1 MAKEL
6 THVHLHRWAGSKMRI
21 IEPLLEALT
30 DGGKA
35 GIGAAVIPF
44 WGSGV
49 DGRALA
55 QLGYEVYGSDLCRD
69 LIEAHRKAT
78 YYPDSL
84 IEELRPYVGAGPDR
98 YAAVRKHG
106 DGLSDAAR
114 FLFLCGSSFNGL
126 WRENKKGEYNV
137 PYGRPFV
144 LDEEA
149 IRIAGGQMSVRWQP
163 HLAVC
168 DWRTSL
174 TMARLG
180 GSNLTLKDGAFIPLP
195 MLIYADPP
203 YWGTFSGYGGGGFT
217 EADHVDLAARLV
229 ELASRGAR
237 VVASNRDCPEVRKLY
252 LAAAERAKVRVEFRE
267 VSARRSIA
275 CRSDRRG
282 ATGELIIVLSTMI
295 PGE

>member
-1 MAKEL
+1 
-6 THVHLHRWAGSKMRI
+6 MRI

-78 YYPDSL
+78 YYPDAL
-84 IEELRPYVGAGPDR
+84 IEELRPYVGAGPER
-98 YAAVRKHG
+98 YAVVRNR
-106 DGLSDAAR
+106 DDDLSDAAR

-149 IRIAGGQMSVRWQP
+149 IRIAGGQMALQP
-163 HLAVC
+163 HLGVRG
-168 DWRTSL
+168 WEESL
-174 TMARLG
+174 GAAEGLVG
-180 GSNLTLKDGAFIPLP
+180 GSVFRDGVFVPVPVLV
-195 MLIYADPP
+195 YADPP
-203 YWGTFSGYGGGGFT
+203 YWGTFSGYGGGGFDVEEHT
-217 EADHVDLAARLV
+217 KLAHNLAGLARQ
-229 ELASRGAR
+229 GAR
-237 VVASNRDCPEVRKLY
+237 VVASNADCAEVRALY
-252 LAAAERAKVRVEFRE
+252 GAAAQEAGVAVEFRE

-275 CRSDRRG
+275 CRGDRRG
-282 ATGELIIVLSTMI
+282 VTGELIIVM
-295 PGE
+295 GR

>member
-30 DGGKA
+30 DNGKA
-35 GIGAAVIPF
+35 SVGAAVIPF

-126 WRENKKGEYNV
+126 WRENRKGEYNV

-149 IRIAGGQMSVRWQP
+149 IRIAGRQMESVPYLGVKPWEE
-163 HLAVC
+163 
-168 DWRTSL
+168 SL
-174 TMARLG
+174 NVAR
-180 GSNLTLKDGAFIPLP
+180 
-195 MLIYADPP
+195 MLIGTSKLLDSVFVPVPVLVYADPP
-203 YWGTFSGYGGGGFT
+203 YWGTFSGYGGGGFGAEEHT
-217 EADHVDLAARLV
+217 KLAHK
-229 ELASRGAR
+229 LAGLAKQGAR
-237 VVASNRDCPEVRKLY
+237 VVASNTDCAEVRALY
-252 LAAAERAKVRVEFRE
+252 AAAAQEAGVTVEFRE

-275 CRSDRRG
+275 CRGDRRG
-282 ATGELIIVLSTMI
+282 ATGELILVLRR
-295 PGE
+295 

>member
-1 MAKEL
+1 MK
-6 THVHLHRWAGSKMRI
+6 HVHLHRWAGSKMRI

-30 DGGKA
+30 DNGKA
-35 GIGAAVIPF
+35 SVGAAVIPF

-106 DGLSDAAR
+106 DGLSNAAR

-149 IRIAGGQMSVRWQP
+149 IRIAGGQMALQP
-163 HLAVC
+163 HLGVRGWEEALNVTN
-168 DWRTSL
+168 R
-174 TMARLG
+174 MVG
-180 GSNLTLKDGAFIPLP
+180 GSVLRDRAFVSLP
-195 MLIYADPP
+195 VLVYADPP
-203 YWGTFSGYGGGGFT
+203 YWGTFSGYGAGGFGVEGHT
-217 EADHVDLAARLV
+217 KLAHKLAGLARQ
-229 ELASRGAR
+229 GAR
-237 VVASNRDCPEVRKLY
+237 VVASNADCAEVRALY
-252 LAAAERAKVRVEFRE
+252 GAAAQEAGVAVEFSE

-275 CRSDRRG
+275 CRGDRRG
-282 ATGELIIVLSTMI
+282 ATGELIIVMSR
-295 PGE
+295 